1 MINNPHRI
9 IIIEHLILH
18 LPEIISY
25 FHFKQNHFLLFP
37 KQHGTLTPLLPTD
50 HIRILHLLLIMRR
63 LITITLIILMHHRLR
78 RTTLD
83 LLHIIITRTGPGML
97 LRPLLQHL
105 LIPTILFIIIMDRR
119 HIHHRVRSLPDST
132 VRILTTCIKRIIFTM
147 LVLVQRPLLGRPWPL
162 YQTGAQH
169 FLPSMQALDIGATPQ
184 TRGNLLPILA
194 TIFLHGLT

>member
-147 LVLVQRPLLGRPWPL
+147 LVLVQRPLLMLLRL
-162 YQTGAQH
+162 I
-169 FLPSMQALDIGATPQ
+169 LP
-184 TRGNLLPILA
+184 LLPFPRGLEA
-194 TIFLHGLT
+194 TLHHHAQGLRGAW